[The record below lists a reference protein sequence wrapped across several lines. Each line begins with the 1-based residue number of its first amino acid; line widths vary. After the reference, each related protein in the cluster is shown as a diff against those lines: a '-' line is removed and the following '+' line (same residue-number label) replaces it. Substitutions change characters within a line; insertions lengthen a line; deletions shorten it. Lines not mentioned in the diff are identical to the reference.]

1 MTDLQIPNWHFM
13 LDKIYPELKGSTR
26 KAAEYLL
33 QSRNAQLAAMSIV
46 EMAEEAETSVS
57 TIQRLC
63 KDMGFKRFKDFKIS
77 LAQNGT
83 VRRDTSRIEPG
94 DDILQVK
101 EKIFQNN
108 IEAIKNTSR
117 ILDEEEL
124 VKAIRMLKE
133 ARSVELFAIGG
144 SSALALDAA
153 HKFLRIGIKCHCI
166 SDVDHQSK
174 HAVLL
179 GPGDVVIAISYSGKS
194 IPLLENL
201 QTAKERGASVIA
213 ITGYGKSPL
222 SKLADAVLF
231 SCSNESGFW
240 GDLISKR
247 IAQLTIIDTLF
258 LGLSLTDYRKYSQY
272 IKLTQDITERHKR
285 KTPGE

>member
-13 LDKIYPELKGSTR
+13 LDKIYPDLKGSVRQAADLLR
-26 KAAEYLL
+26 K
-33 QSRNAQLAAMSIV
+33 QNDRLAAMSIV
-46 EMAEEAETSVS
+46 EIAEAADTSVS

-63 KDMGFKRFKDFKIS
+63 KAMGFKRFKDFKIS
-77 LAQNGT
+77 LVQNAAGKG
-83 VRRDTSRIEPG
+83 DSSQIEPG
-94 DDILQVK
+94 DDILVVK
-101 EKIFQNN
+101 EKIFKNN
-108 IEAIKNTSR
+108 IAALKNTAR
-117 ILDEEEL
+117 ILDEQEL
-124 VKAIRMLKE
+124 AKAIAMLQE
-133 ARSVELFAIGG
+133 ARGIELFAIGG
-144 SSALALDAA
+144 SSALALDAM
-153 HKFLRIGIKCHCI
+153 HKFLRIGIKCHCV

-201 QTAKERGASVIA
+201 ATAKERGASIIA

-222 SKLADAVLF
+222 SKLADAALY
-231 SCSNESGFW
+231 SCSAESGFW

-258 LGLSLTDYRKYSQY
+258 LGLSLTDYERYSQN
-272 IKLTQDITERHKR
+272 IHLTQGITERYKR
-285 KTPGE
+285 KSPAE